1 MSRSSEPGH
10 TPVSGVDLSPIPPSP
25 PSPLPLCDQADWQA
39 EHLGSHLRYAMQP
52 VIDRAGRVV
61 ATELL
66 FRWNASDDGVGPE
79 LGAYATAA
87 ALSGALIDGE
97 LLIDA
102 PAAEH
107 PIGDLLVNMD
117 RRTLMSP
124 IAEALTPDVGVIEL
138 LETVVVDAP
147 LMRRI
152 QDLHG
157 RGYRFAL
164 DDIVRADDAR
174 WALAPWVQFA
184 KIDVVG
190 LDAEQLP
197 ALVRQAHG
205 LGLAVIAEKI
215 EDDEAFQ
222 RARRAGADYFQGYG
236 IARPTTQAVPA
247 LPGCDANVVGQ
258 LFLLARSGVSASSLA
273 LIAGRHPAL
282 VARLLRVQAIHAPH
296 GAATA
301 ESLTDVLMA
310 LPRAVLVAWLAVF
323 NIAAVH
329 GRDRDLARLLRGE
342 LAEGRLR
349 LRREG
354 LGSTS
359 GALERAS
366 FVLCKQLLRMRLLSR
381 PAAAFSSIF
390 GPGKSARGGTS
401 GGGLAMAAA

>member
-1 MSRSSEPGH
+1 MSRSFEPGR
-10 TPVSGVDLSPIPPSP
+10 TPVSGADLPPLS
-25 PSPLPLCDQADWQA
+25 SSLPDWQA
-39 EHLGSHLRYAMQP
+39 EHLGTHVRYAMQP
-52 VIDRAGRVV
+52 VIDRTGRVV

-66 FRWNASDDGVGPE
+66 FRWNACDHRVSPE
-79 LGAYATAA
+79 LGAYATAT

-97 LLIDA
+97 LLTDA

-117 RRTLMSP
+117 SRTLMSP

-147 LMRRI
+147 LLQRI

-164 DDIVRADDAR
+164 DDIVRADDVR

-190 LDAEQLP
+190 LDVASLQ
-197 ALVRQAHG
+197 ALVRQAHQ
-205 LGLAVIAEKI
+205 LGMAVIAEKI
-215 EDDEAFQ
+215 EDDESHQ

-236 IARPTTQAVPA
+236 IARPMTLAVPA
-247 LPGCDANVVGQ
+247 LPGCDAGVVGQ
-258 LFLLARSGVSASSLA
+258 LFLLARSGASASSLA
-273 LIAGRHPAL
+273 LLAGRHPAL
-282 VARLLRVQAIHAPH
+282 VARLLRVQAIHAPQ

-301 ESLTDVLMA
+301 ESLAEVLA
-310 LPRAVLVAWLAVF
+310 SLPRAVLVAWLAVF

-354 LGSTS
+354 LVNTS
-359 GALERAS
+359 GALEQAT
-366 FVLCKQLLRMRLLSR
+366 FLLCKQLLRMRLLAR
-381 PAAAFSSIF
+381 PAAAFPSIF
-390 GPGKSARGGTS
+390 RAATAVRDAGPGSGMALAAR
-401 GGGLAMAAA
+401 

>member
-1 MSRSSEPGH
+1 MSRSSEPGR
-10 TPVSGVDLSPIPPSP
+10 TPVNGVELSRSP
-25 PSPLPLCDQADWQA
+25 NWQA
-39 EHLGSHLRYAMQP
+39 EHLGSHVRYAMQP

-66 FRWNASDDGVGPE
+66 FRWNASDAGVGPE
-79 LGAYATAA
+79 LGAYATAT

-97 LLIDA
+97 LLTDA

-117 RRTLMSP
+117 CRTLMSP

-138 LETVVVDAP
+138 LETVVVDAA
-147 LMRRI
+147 LLHRI
-152 QDLHG
+152 RDLHG

-184 KIDVVG
+184 KIDVFG
-190 LDAEQLP
+190 LDADQLS
-197 ALVRQAHG
+197 ALVRQAHQ
-205 LGLAVIAEKI
+205 LGMAVIAEKI
-215 EDDEAFQ
+215 EDAESLQ

-236 IARPTTQAVPA
+236 IARPTTLAVHA
-247 LPGCDANVVGQ
+247 LPGCDPLVVGQ
-258 LFLLARSGVSASSLA
+258 LFMLARSGASASSLA

-296 GAATA
+296 CAATS
-301 ESLTDVLMA
+301 ESLAEVLA
-310 LPRAVLVAWLAVF
+310 SLPRAVLVAWLAVL

-329 GRDRDLARLLRGE
+329 GRDRALAQLLRGE

-349 LRREG
+349 LRRDG
-354 LGSTS
+354 LVRTP
-359 GALERAS
+359 GALEQAS
-366 FVLCKQLLRMRLLSR
+366 FLLCKQLLRMRLLSKPASVFLSMLGPAR
-381 PAAAFSSIF
+381 PAREA
-390 GPGKSARGGTS
+390 GPGN
-401 GGGLAMAAA
+401 GLVTAVA